1 MHQFFDND
9 ILKLLRKGVF
19 PYEYMDGEQENK
31 LKEKELPNIEYFH
44 STLSNE
50 KCKQKDYDY
59 VIMLNISLIIFNVKI
74 WVFITIYML

>member
-44 STLSNE
+44 STLNNE

-59 VIMLNISLIIFNVKI
+59 AIMLNISLIIVNVKI
-74 WVFITIYML
+74 

>member
-19 PYEYMDGEQENK
+19 PYEYMDGEQEKK

-44 STLSNE
+44 STLNNE

-74 WVFITIYML
+74 

>member
-44 STLSNE
+44 STLNNE
-50 KCKQKDYDY
+50 KCKQKD
-59 VIMLNISLIIFNVKI
+59 
-74 WVFITIYML
+74 

>member
-1 MHQFFDND
+1 M
-9 ILKLLRKGVF
+9 RKGVF

-44 STLSNE
+44 STLNNE

-59 VIMLNISLIIFNVKI
+59 VIMQNISLIIFNVK
-74 WVFITIYML
+74 M